1 MFPTKRSLGDGMSR
15 VAYTTPK
22 ESYSKKMQRLYRKA
36 KQLQTH
42 QKKKNQKSNK
52 AQAFKTC
59 DDYDR
64 IYWIPQ
70 QTLTFPPWVSVSSPL
85 SSQ

>member
-22 ESYSKKMQRLYRKA
+22 ESYSKKMQCLYRKA

-42 QKKKNQKSNK
+42 QKKKIRK
-52 AQAFKTC
+52 ATKRKLLKPATITS
-59 DDYDR
+59 R

>member
-22 ESYSKKMQRLYRKA
+22 ESYSKKMRCLYRKA

-42 QKKKNQKSNK
+42 QKKKSEK
-52 AQAFKTC
+52 
-59 DDYDR
+59 
-64 IYWIPQ
+64 Q
-70 QTLTFPPWVSVSSPL
+70 QSASF
-85 SSQ
+85 